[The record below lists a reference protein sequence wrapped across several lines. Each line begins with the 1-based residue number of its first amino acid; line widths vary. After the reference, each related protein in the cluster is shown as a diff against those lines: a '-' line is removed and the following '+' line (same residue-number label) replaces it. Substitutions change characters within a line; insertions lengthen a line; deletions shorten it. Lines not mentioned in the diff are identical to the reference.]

1 MKNLTKILLQPL
13 IINALSFL
21 FLKIYIRL
29 KQNNICIDVFKYEN
43 KHLYPICILKEK
55 FENHMELLLVG
66 NEDESQSNKSHY
78 VYVQ

>member
-1 MKNLTKILLQPL
+1 MYWCIQ
-13 IINALSFL
+13 IW
-21 FLKIYIRL
+21 
-29 KQNNICIDVFKYEN
+29 KQTFVSN
-43 KHLYPICILKEK
+43 CILKEK